1 MIELVKGDIFDADV
15 EAVVNAVNA
24 HGVMGA
30 GLALQFKNRYP
41 CMYAEYKRRCTAGE
55 FGPGE
60 VMPVK
65 VDDSNPRWVINFA
78 TKDHWRDP
86 SKLEYIERGLA
97 DLRRA
102 IHSLELISVA
112 IPALGC
118 GLGQLDWPTV
128 RARIKVFAA
137 TLPKIRVAVPS
148 LYADRL
154 HLRLE
159 VGDHGLHRGRN
170 TRLQGHGPPQSPPSF

>member
-1 MIELVKGDIFDADV
+1 MIEFLTGNILAADV
-15 EAVVNAVNA
+15 EAVVNPANA

-30 GLALQFKNRYP
+30 GLALQFKNKYP
-41 CMYAEYKRRCTAGE
+41 RMFAEYKRRCAAGE

-65 VDDSNPRWVINFA
+65 VDDSNPQWVINFA

-86 SKLEYIERGLA
+86 SKLEYIDRGLA

-102 IHSLELISVA
+102 IHSLELVSVA

-137 TLPKIRVAVPS
+137 TLPKIRVAVYEPK
-148 LYADRL
+148 
-154 HLRLE
+154 E
-159 VGDHGLHRGRN
+159 VH
-170 TRLQGHGPPQSPPSF
+170 

>member
-1 MIELVKGDIFDADV
+1 MIEFVSGNILA
-15 EAVVNAVNA
+15 
-24 HGVMGA
+24 A
-30 GLALQFKNRYP
+30 GLALQFRNKYP
-41 CMYAEYKRRCTAGE
+41 RMFAEYKRRCAAGE

-65 VDDSNPRWVINFA
+65 VADYNPQWVLNFA

-102 IHSLELISVA
+102 ILSLELSSVA

-118 GLGQLDWPTV
+118 GRGELDWPTV

-137 TLPKIRVAVPS
+137 
-148 LYADRL
+148 
-154 HLRLE
+154 
-159 VGDHGLHRGRN
+159 
-170 TRLQGHGPPQSPPSF
+170 

>member
-1 MIELVKGDIFDADV
+1 MIEFVSGNILAADV
-15 EAVVNAVNA
+15 EAVVNPANA

-30 GLALQFKNRYP
+30 GLALQFKNKYP
-41 CMYAEYKRRCTAGE
+41 RMLAEYKRRCAAGE
-55 FGPGE
+55 FGAGE

-65 VDDSNPRWVINFA
+65 VGDSNPQWVLNLA

-102 IHSLELISVA
+102 ILSLELTSVA

-118 GLGQLDWPTV
+118 GRGELDWSTV
-128 RARIKVFAA
+128 RARIEAFPLALLAKPAA
-137 TLPKIRVAVPS
+137 GLVA
-148 LYADRL
+148 A
-154 HLRLE
+154 H
-159 VGDHGLHRGRN
+159 HAA
-170 TRLQGHGPPQSPPSF
+170 

>member
-1 MIELVKGDIFDADV
+1 MIEFLARNILAADV
-15 EAVVNAVNA
+15 EAVVNPANA

-30 GLALQFKNRYP
+30 GLALQFKNKYP
-41 CMYAEYKRRCTAGE
+41 RMFAEYKHRCAAGE
-55 FGPGE
+55 FGPGQ

-65 VDDSNPRWVINFA
+65 VADSNPQWVLNFA

-86 SKLEYIERGLA
+86 SKIEYIERGLA

-102 IHSLELISVA
+102 ILSLKLTSVA

-128 RARIKVFAA
+128 RARIEDFAS
-137 TLPKIRVAVPS
+137 TLPKIRVLVYEPK
-148 LYADRL
+148 
-154 HLRLE
+154 
-159 VGDHGLHRGRN
+159 
-170 TRLQGHGPPQSPPSF
+170 

>member
-1 MIELVKGDIFDADV
+1 MIEFVSGNILAADV
-15 EAVVNAVNA
+15 EAVVNPANA

-30 GLALQFKNRYP
+30 GLALQFKNKYP
-41 CMYAEYKRRCTAGE
+41 RMFAEYRRRCIAGE

-65 VDDSNPRWVINFA
+65 VDDSNPQWVINFA

-102 IHSLELISVA
+102 IHSLELASVA

-137 TLPKIRVAVPS
+137 TLPKIRVAVYEPK
-148 LYADRL
+148 
-154 HLRLE
+154 E
-159 VGDHGLHRGRN
+159 VH
-170 TRLQGHGPPQSPPSF
+170 